1 MLEIIE
7 LGKNYISDSDSLQ
20 SNMNKFPN
28 LQELYIYLNELR
40 SLPKNLSFP
49 QLKIVNLNRN
59 QDLASVSFGYC
70 PCLEQ
75 LTASYCALKDFGTTA
90 AGQGEST
97 GGTLSLC

>member
-1 MLEIIE
+1 
-7 LGKNYISDSDSLQ
+7 
-20 SNMNKFPN
+20 MNKFPN

-70 PCLEQ
+70 PCLE
-75 LTASYCALKDFGTTA
+75 
-90 AGQGEST
+90 
-97 GGTLSLC
+97 